1 MHLTVASARLL
12 PIGRWYLKTT
22 PFSCLNQ
29 LRSPHFILFHFQTLP
44 LQADLASLGPPRQR
58 AATLPSVPFPLEPKP
73 SATSKL
79 YIVKKDWSPE
89 KDDWEVIPEERMSP
103 KAIRKGQV
111 FDIVDQEAFWWRGRL
126 VRDASPASNL
136 SVGKLVWLP
145 SSQLERKRLAPLP
158 PRRVDS
164 LYTSIARR

>member
-1 MHLTVASARLL
+1 MNEPQSSYVL
-12 PIGRWYLKTT
+12 Y
-22 PFSCLNQ
+22 
-29 LRSPHFILFHFQTLP
+29 LFHFQTLP
-44 LQADLASLGPPRQR
+44 LKADLASLGPPRQR